1 MGCVSG
7 GSGTYEM
14 PTSLLDAAGIPC
26 NMAYERKPCC
36 SSSHSSLTPLD
47 SGGGLA
53 LVSGILLLWFTPPL
67 MILLPLTC
75 HKAGSMQLQ
84 GAFLS

>member
-1 MGCVSG
+1 MGCVLT

-36 SSSHSSLTPLD
+36 SSSHSSLLTLEV
-47 SGGGLA
+47 GW
-53 LVSGILLLWFTPPL
+53 LLSQESCFCGS
-67 MILLPLTC
+67 LPL
-75 HKAGSMQLQ
+75 S
-84 GAFLS
+84 